1 MGKNKKYVALFS
13 CLVLVVA
20 LGAGIAGSRSAKK
33 EADEQRK
40 ANEAAV
46 SQAEDYSQMVTAN
59 RNAGSGNKIDEQ
71 NNTKSNT
78 GTDIQEE
85 MKGTG
90 QISNDPAEPE
100 NDGSQN
106 QEETSGSTAENN
118 DAVSDETAQLDME
131 SEEFVLADSA
141 GAKPVFNWPLEGD
154 IVMDF
159 SSDAL
164 VYDST
169 LDQYRT
175 NDTICISAAK
185 GTPVKASSDG
195 TVESVSESDEEGNTV
210 TIFHGNGWRTTYGQ
224 LDDSIAVSQ
233 GDIVKAGD
241 VIGTVGTPS
250 KYSVALGEHLS
261 FEVSENET
269 AIDPKV
275 ALAE

>member
-1 MGKNKKYVALFS
+1 MGKNKKYAALFS

-106 QEETSGSTAENN
+106 QKKQAAVRLKITTQYQMKRRSLTWKVRSLFLLTAPEPN
-118 DAVSDETAQLDME
+118 QCLIG
-131 SEEFVLADSA
+131 L
-141 GAKPVFNWPLEGD
+141 L
-154 IVMDF
+154 
-159 SSDAL
+159 
-164 VYDST
+164 
-169 LDQYRT
+169 
-175 NDTICISAAK
+175 
-185 GTPVKASSDG
+185 KA
-195 TVESVSESDEEGNTV
+195 
-210 TIFHGNGWRTTYGQ
+210 I
-224 LDDSIAVSQ
+224 
-233 GDIVKAGD
+233 
-241 VIGTVGTPS
+241 
-250 KYSVALGEHLS
+250 
-261 FEVSENET
+261 
-269 AIDPKV
+269 
-275 ALAE
+275 